1 MFQNERTLFR
11 TPEIEGPL
19 DEIPVAELMGAI
31 VRRGASGTL
40 TVEKRDEVRTFFFS
54 RGELQLAISSRPEQ
68 RLGAFLRNRGQ
79 LTDAQLSEALSEANR
94 RQNVYFGEILLEKG
108 WIAADALAAEV
119 RRLSERIVQLTFPW
133 NRGHFRFAPKE
144 KAIDPR
150 LALSFDTAALLFDGV
165 VRLPDSERFAE
176 RLGDPAAVPYR
187 GKAPALRATSPAG
200 LFLSRVDGKTAC
212 GDLLRAG
219 PGNPANAAKLLY
231 GFRCAGW
238 VRWPEDGAREPFDRE
253 RFEQTWRRVDWITHY
268 ELLGIP
274 PNAVPEQIRVAV
286 DKARAALEDAANDPD
301 PEFARKAEAVRAR
314 LAEAESTLSD
324 VVRRAA
330 YDRELSGGTAM
341 PAAGDGGDAE
351 LRRDSAISSYR
362 RAQELIRERDYYP
375 AVKMLE
381 QAVRWAPEVAEYRY
395 LLGVTQRRNPMWKER
410 AIENLREAARLD
422 PSRADISTA
431 LADALLDRKAV
442 DEAAPYVEH
451 ARSVTG
457 HGDVAA
463 PLQSKL
469 DEARAAAPAV
479 PEPKPSLWD
488 RLWKRPDAIRDL
500 EERTRELEQ
509 QSRELAAANESL
521 KQLSLIDGLTGV
533 GNRRRFDAALAQE
546 WTKAAKEHAPLTVVM
561 IDVDH
566 FKAFNDALGHQ
577 SGDEYL
583 QTVARALASVVQR
596 EQDVLARYG
605 GEEFAVVLRPSG
617 PAEAAT
623 VAESFREKIERLR
636 LRHPASPGGA
646 FLTVSVGVATGTP
659 RRGFSPSALVAAAD
673 QALYKSKKDGR
684 NRVTAIDSA
693 F

>member
-11 TPEIEGPL
+11 TPEIEGAL
-19 DEIPVAELMGAI
+19 DEVPVAELMGAI

-79 LTDAQLSEALSEANR
+79 LTDEQLSDALSAANR
-94 RQNVYFGEILLEKG
+94 RQNVYFGEILLEKA

-133 NRGHFRFAPKE
+133 NRGRFRFTPKE

-150 LALSFDTAALLFDGV
+150 LAVAFDTAALIFDGV

-176 RLGDPAAVPYR
+176 RLGDPAAIPYR
-187 GKAPALRATSPAG
+187 GKAAGVRPASPAG
-200 LFLSRVDGKTAC
+200 LFLSRVDGNTSC
-212 GDLLRAG
+212 GELLRSG

-253 RFEQTWRRVDWITHY
+253 RFEETWRRIDWITHY
-268 ELLGIP
+268 ELLGVAP
-274 PNAVPEQIRVAV
+274 GASSEDIRVAV
-286 DKARAALEDAANDPD
+286 DRARAALEGAADDPD
-301 PEFARKAEAVRAR
+301 PEFARKAESVRAR
-314 LAEAESTLSD
+314 LGEAEQALSD
-324 VVRRAA
+324 VGRRAA
-330 YDRELSGGTAM
+330 YDRELSGGVAM
-341 PAAGDGGDAE
+341 SSAGDGGNAE
-351 LRRDSAISSYR
+351 LRRDTAISSYR

-442 DEAAPYVEH
+442 EEAAPYVEH
-451 ARSVTG
+451 ARSITG
-457 HGDVAA
+457 HGEVSA
-463 PLQSKL
+463 PLQARL
-469 DEARAAAPAV
+469 DDARAAAPAA
-479 PEPKPSLWD
+479 PDPKPGLWD
-488 RLWKRPDAIRDL
+488 RLWKRPDAMRNL
-500 EERTRELEQ
+500 EERARELEQ

-546 WTKAAKEHAPLTVVM
+546 WTRAARDRAPLTVVM

-617 PAEAAT
+617 PAEATT
-623 VAESFREKIERLR
+623 VAESFRQKIERLR
-636 LRHPASPGGA
+636 LRHPASPDG
-646 FLTVSVGVATGTP
+646 FLTVSVGVATGIP

>member
-11 TPEIEGPL
+11 TPEIEGSL
-19 DEIPVAELMGAI
+19 EEVPVAELMGAI
-31 VRRGASGTL
+31 ARRDVSGTL
-40 TVEKRDEVRTFFFS
+40 AVEKRDEVRTFFFS

-79 LTDAQLSEALSEANR
+79 LTDDQLSEALSLANR
-94 RQNVYFGEILLEKG
+94 RQNAYFGEILLEKG
-108 WIAADALAAEV
+108 WIAADTLVGEV
-119 RRLSERIVQLTFPW
+119 RRLGERIVQMTFPW
-133 NRGHFRFAPKE
+133 NRGQFRFAVKE

-150 LALSFDTAALLFDGV
+150 LALRFDTAALIFDGV

-176 RLGDPAAVPYR
+176 RLGDPSAVPYR
-187 GKAPALRATSPAG
+187 GKAASIRPGSPAG
-200 LFLSRVDGKTAC
+200 LFLSRVDGKAAC
-212 GDLLRAG
+212 GELVRSG

-238 VRWPEDGAREPFDRE
+238 ARWPEDGAREPFDRD
-253 RFEQTWRRVDWITHY
+253 RFEETWRRIDWTTHY
-268 ELLGIP
+268 DLLGIP
-274 PNAVPEQIRVAV
+274 RKAIPEQIRIAL
-286 DKARAALEDAANDPD
+286 DRARAAVEGAADDPD
-301 PEFARKAEAVRAR
+301 PELARKSEAVRLR
-314 LAEAESTLSD
+314 LAEAERTLSD
-324 VVRRAA
+324 AVLRTA
-330 YDRELSGGTAM
+330 YDRGLSGGIAM
-341 PAAGDGGDAE
+341 PAADDGGNAE
-351 LRRDSAISSYR
+351 LRRDTAMSSYR
-362 RAQELIRERDYYP
+362 RAQELIQERDYWP

-381 QAVRWAPEVAEYRY
+381 QAVRWAPDVAEYRF

-442 DEAAPYVEH
+442 DEAAPYVDH

-457 HGDVAA
+457 HGQVSA
-463 PLQSKL
+463 PLQTKL
-469 DEARAAAPAV
+469 DEARAEAPPV
-479 PEPKPSLWD
+479 PDSKSLWE
-488 RLWKRPDAIRDL
+488 RFWKRPDTIRDL
-500 EERTRELEQ
+500 EERARELEQ

-546 WTKAAKEHAPLTVVM
+546 WTRAAKEGAPLTVVM

-577 SGDEYL
+577 SGDEHL
-583 QTVARALASVVQR
+583 QSVARALASVVQR

-623 VAESFREKIERLR
+623 LAEAFRAKIERLR
-636 LRHPASPGGA
+636 LRHPASPDGA
-646 FLTVSVGVATGTP
+646 FLTVSVGVATAAP

-673 QALYKSKKDGR
+673 QALYKSKKEGR
-684 NRVTAIDSA
+684 NRVTSIDSA